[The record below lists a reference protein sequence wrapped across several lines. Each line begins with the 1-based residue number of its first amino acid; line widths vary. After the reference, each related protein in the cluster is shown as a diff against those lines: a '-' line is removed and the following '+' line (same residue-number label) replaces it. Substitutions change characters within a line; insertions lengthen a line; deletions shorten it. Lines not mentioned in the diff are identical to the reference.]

1 MALSRAAR
9 IPRLTRVLRRLPGVT
24 RLRRGDAFLD
34 DVLVVSDSRRGVRA
48 RVLVLGLLS
57 RPAADAIGLERGPTL
72 SASPAFAD
80 RLPARLGPPRDKP
93 PTLQP
98 QLRVLSQ
105 IRGCQRNSKYP

>member
-1 MALSRAAR
+1 MARSRAAR
-9 IPRLTRVLRRLPGVT
+9 IPVLTRVRRKLLDET
-24 RLRRGDAFLD
+24 RLRRGDARGV
-34 DVLVVSDSRRGVRA
+34 DVRVSESRRGVRA
-48 RVLVLGLLS
+48 RVRALELLS
-57 RPAADAIGLERGPTL
+57 RPVVDAIGLERGPTL